1 MANYQTLEVWK
12 KGMALVKDIYQF
24 TKILPKEEMFGLTSQ
39 LKRAAVS
46 VPANIAEGMGRQH
59 KKDCI
64 HFMHIARG
72 SLYELETLLL
82 ICQDAFSIEQEKV
95 NALQSTIIECM
106 KQLNGFINYLEKAD
120 LK

>member
-12 KGMALVKDIYQF
+12 KGMVLVKDIYQF
-24 TKILPKEEMFGLTSQ
+24 AKILPKEEMFGLTSQ
-39 LKRAAVS
+39 IKRAAVS
-46 VPANIAEGMGRQH
+46 VPTNIAEGMGRQH

-82 ICQDAFSIEQEKV
+82 I
-95 NALQSTIIECM
+95 
-106 KQLNGFINYLEKAD
+106 
-120 LK
+120 